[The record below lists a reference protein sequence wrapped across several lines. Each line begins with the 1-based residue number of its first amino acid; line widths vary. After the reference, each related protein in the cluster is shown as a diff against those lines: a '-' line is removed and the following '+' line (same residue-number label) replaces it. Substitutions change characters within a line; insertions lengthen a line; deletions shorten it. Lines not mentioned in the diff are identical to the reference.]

1 MNLGD
6 LDEIEAINYSRSDNI
21 SIAHNESRTQLN
33 CSQREDDL
41 HLIDNLQ
48 LEPKLNLTFSS
59 KDQTQFKVIVDYDL
73 IKVQLIVNAKHCNG
87 RIKLNQQD
95 GRSVNVSLSL
105 GIGMNRII
113 FHVLND
119 LDTFEQSKTY
129 QIIIQRLSLEEVSR
143 YDESNE
149 QFICQIKQ
157 VSFDLFKLIGDY
169 DLLNSIYPTHHP
181 YLEL

>member
-1 MNLGD
+1 MVSSTLGY
-6 LDEIEAINYSRSDNI
+6 EIEAINYSRSDNI
-21 SIAHNESRTQLN
+21 SIAHNESSTWLN
-33 CSQREDDL
+33 CTRREDDL

-143 YDESNE
+143 YDESKE

-169 DLLNSIYPTHHP
+169 DLLNFIYSTPI
-181 YLEL
+181 